1 MRPFDALNR
10 SLVGSSLTNLAAA
23 AVHSVSGAA
32 TVSGGGSDD
41 DDDDDTAAIAAY
53 LSSSF
58 SRLAAV
64 WLSKVWR
71 QLLTRR
77 TATGGHSGSGN
88 TRR

>member
-32 TVSGGGSDD
+32 TVSVGGG
-41 DDDDDTAAIAAY
+41 DDDTAAIAAY

-77 TATGGHSGSGN
+77 TATGGHSGN